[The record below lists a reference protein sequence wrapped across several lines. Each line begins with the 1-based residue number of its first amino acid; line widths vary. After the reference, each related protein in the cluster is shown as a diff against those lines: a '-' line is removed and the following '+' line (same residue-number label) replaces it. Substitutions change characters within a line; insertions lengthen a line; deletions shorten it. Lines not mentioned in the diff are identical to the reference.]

1 MMNTSP
7 VLIAQITD
15 THLFAESQE
24 TLLGVPTAESLS
36 AVIEQIQTFNPQ
48 PDRLL
53 LTGDL
58 SQDETLAS
66 YQQLYRTIQ
75 PLNIPTY
82 WVPGNHDEP
91 ELMETVLTTPPIYGD
106 KSFQCGGWQFL
117 LLNSRVAG
125 KVSGHLSQESLSWLD
140 AQLQQTNLPTLV
152 ALHHPPFVV
161 NANWLDQSRLQNS
174 EQLFKVLD
182 HYPQVQLVLFG
193 HIHQDFRRDRAGVT
207 YLASPSSS
215 VQFKPHCDQF
225 TLDEIEPGFRL
236 LWLYP
241 DGTFET
247 NVKRTAFHYT
257 LDLAA
262 TGY

>member
-7 VLIAQITD
+7 FLIAQITD

-36 AVIEQIQTFNPQ
+36 AVIEEIQHLNPQ

-66 YQQLYRTIQ
+66 YQHLYQQIQ
-75 PLNIPTY
+75 PLNIASY
-82 WVPGNHDEP
+82 WVAGNHDQP
-91 ELMETVLTTPPIYGD
+91 ELMETVLTTPPLYGN
-106 KSFQCGGWQFL
+106 KSFQVGGWQFI
-117 LLNSRVAG
+117 LLNSAVAG
-125 KVSGHLSQESLSWLD
+125 KVSGHLSQESLSWL
-140 AQLQQTNLPTLV
+140 ASQLQQTDLPTLI
-152 ALHHPPFVV
+152 AFHHPPFGV
-161 NANWLDQSRLQNS
+161 NASWLDQSRLQNS
-174 EQLFKVLD
+174 EQLFKLLD
-182 HYPQVQLVLFG
+182 RYPQVQLVLFG

-207 YLASPSSS
+207 YLASPASS
-215 VQFKPHCDQF
+215 VQFKPNCQEF
-225 TLDEIEPGFRL
+225 TLDDIEPGFRL

-241 DGTFET
+241 NGTFET
-247 NVKRTAFHYT
+247 EVKRTAFRYT